1 MGLDEEAPWT
11 SRRAARGPRPKGSF
25 SWISA
30 LLSLSLVAPPAGNAA
45 LEEDQPSAGPKADCS
60 TCGGSGKSACQTCG
74 GKGEIWKPCPICKGN
89 GRKPCPVCSSEDR
102 RASSAG
108 PGRLVCTFC
117 GGKGARA
124 SGRTCSRC
132 LGEQSIS
139 CLTCVGKGTLSCRK
153 QVFDKVCP
161 ACRFVGKVD
170 CPSCRG
176 KSMDDA
182 VNVEVRQAR
191 LPEPESN
198 GKAAA
203 LDLETRYTKLT
214 RIHKA
219 HLDIFGDD
227 PRPRLEPLR
236 GEASRALKSLQAE
249 GSAEA
254 ASAEAIESFLSRLG
268 SFRRRWGEIREV
280 FLDEYRSFRTTQGVW
295 ASRERLV
302 ASAKGAQRK
311 AAEKQWA
318 DRLDIALTI
327 AEQRA
332 AALEAAE
339 PEWLPKESRDLAAIW
354 GDLRVSAEADLARAR
369 TAAART

>member
-1 MGLDEEAPWT
+1 
-11 SRRAARGPRPKGSF
+11 
-25 SWISA
+25 
-30 LLSLSLVAPPAGNAA
+30 
-45 LEEDQPSAGPKADCS
+45 
-60 TCGGSGKSACQTCG
+60 
-74 GKGEIWKPCPICKGN
+74 
-89 GRKPCPVCSSEDR
+89 
-102 RASSAG
+102 
-108 PGRLVCTFC
+108 
-117 GGKGARA
+117 
-124 SGRTCSRC
+124 
-132 LGEQSIS
+132 
-139 CLTCVGKGTLSCRK
+139 
-153 QVFDKVCP
+153 
-161 ACRFVGKVD
+161 
-170 CPSCRG
+170 
-176 KSMDDA
+176 MDDA

-203 LDLETRYTKLT
+203 LDLETRYAKLT
-214 RIHKA
+214 HIHKA

-369 TAAART
+369 TAAARPKAAKTAQAPEAAKVDGRLVEEAEAPDADLFTAAAEFPEEAGGTAKEPAPVALSPRDGAAAEAPSLAPPPSAERLARRRESPPESEEVDGAAEELSEEEGERPATSRSWMAVVWSAAGFGAATLVFGLLGRRRRLRQE